1 MTSTTAKPTRPL
13 PASFRK
19 RYDALMA
26 FNECGATVAARE
38 RNKRA
43 WVKLEQD
50 LKAKGYEMADLW

>member
-1 MTSTTAKPTRPL
+1 
-13 PASFRK
+13 
-19 RYDALMA
+19 MA

-43 WVKLEQD
+43 WAKLEQD